1 MCDLLRLTPV
11 PRSKIS
17 RLPATRMPIARM
29 KFIYDAI
36 KTERRPNC
44 SLLAKKLEISA
55 KTVQRDI
62 DYMRYQLN
70 LPIEYD
76 QERHGFYFTERVAH
90 FPSVHISESELV
102 ALLVARKAVER
113 YANTPFQKPLATA
126 FQKLSAGLDGQINFN
141 WQELEHTFDFRPIG
155 IPQQNL
161 AIFETVAAALREER
175 ELELQYRKLE
185 AKRPELRRVQPYSL
199 VCIENLWYLRA
210 WDLVRRDLRTFHV
223 GRITQAKKLSHRF
236 KRPAGFDVNE
246 SFLDSIGV
254 YIGTEPENVV
264 FRFSGWAAT
273 MIGERVWHPSQ
284 TIRKRAD
291 DVVELKLTV
300 AINPELERWLWSWG
314 DAVEV
319 ISPVTLRD
327 RVRASHQRA
336 AVRNR

>member
-1 MCDLLRLTPV
+1 MVRTKLT
-11 PRSKIS
+11 

-29 KFIYDAI
+29 KFIYEAI

-44 SLLAKKLEISA
+44 SVLAKRLEISA
-55 KTVQRDI
+55 KTIQRDI
-62 DYMRYQLN
+62 DYMRYQLD

-76 QERHGFYFTERVAH
+76 QERHGFYFTEPVAH
-90 FPSVHISESELV
+90 FPSVHITESELV
-102 ALLVARKAVER
+102 ALPVARKAIEQ
-113 YANTPFQKPLATA
+113 YANTPFQKPLAAA
-126 FQKLSAGLDGQINFN
+126 FQKLSTGLEGQINFN

-161 AIFETVAAALREER
+161 TIFETVAAALREER

-199 VCIENLWYLRA
+199 VCIENQWYLRA
-210 WDLVRRDLRTFHV
+210 WDLVRRDLRTFHL
-223 GRITQAKKLSHRF
+223 GRIAQAKKLPHRF

-264 FRFSGWAAT
+264 LRFSGWAAT
-273 MIGERVWHPSQ
+273 VISERVWHPSQ
-284 TIRKRAD
+284 TIRKRD
-291 DVVELKLTV
+291 DETVELRLKV

-314 DAVEV
+314 DAVGV
-319 ISPVTLRD
+319 VSPVTLRD
-327 RVRASHQRA
+327 SVRASHQRA